1 MTRSLVPPPLRR
13 LAVLSRRRVRRSRLL
28 QIGVVA
34 AFWLAGEALVR
45 TTGLPVPGGIV
56 GLALAFAALAARRLP
71 VATMKR
77 GADWF
82 LAEMLLFFVPAV
94 LVVLDHGELVGLL
107 GVKILAVI
115 VLSTA
120 AVMGATALTV
130 DLCYRWTERHDHAR
144 LAD

>member
-1 MTRSLVPPPLRR
+1 MTRLAPLGPRHLV
-13 LAVLSRRRVRRSRLL
+13 VLSRRLVRRSRLL
-28 QIGVVA
+28 QIGLVGV
-34 AFWLAGEALVR
+34 FWLAGEAIVR
-45 TTGLPVPGGIV
+45 TTGLPMPGGIV
-56 GLALAFAALAARRLP
+56 GLGLAFAALAARRLP
-71 VATMKR
+71 VVTMKR

-94 LVVLDHGELVGLL
+94 LVVLDHGELLGLL

-120 AVMGATALTV
+120 AVMGVTALTV
-130 DLCYRWTERHDHAR
+130 DLCYRWTERHVAAR